1 MVEAI
6 SNEAIAKAQETFKPS
21 PVSLPTSNNTRKLD
35 VPAYCRK
42 YGQQIVKIKQI
53 GSSTLYCLK
62 KCIFDS
68 SHVKDAAIGQT
79 SEGKLFYHCFHSSC
93 KGRKWH
99 EARQI
104 ISGNEPLFE
113 KRNRFTLIESNPIK
127 SNPKPEKH
135 PWSYVTHDEI
145 FLKKPESKPIIDGL
159 LYEDEPIIIYS
170 EGGVGKSLLT
180 QDIAMHLA
188 AGKPDLWGKFSIP
201 KYRTTLFIQSE
212 NSWAAIN
219 QRTHMKYTGD
229 PNLKRGFSNVFY
241 PQSHENIQIA
251 GFVTDEAFR
260 NKIYELVKNIEK
272 ENECKIDLIIFDPL
286 ISFHDAEEN
295 DNSRMRTTL
304 DFISE
309 IASRIKATPAVLHH
323 ANKQGGIRAAS
334 SIRDWAR
341 NVIKLT
347 DATYR
352 GQKRIKLENDKSN
365 NHEPFQ
371 PFLLVMDENLNFQA
385 MEISDSYSNKAKER
399 GELVREAVR
408 LCGSQV
414 ETKKEL
420 VDQYKELSGI
430 KGNSTIH
437 DHINEAVKN
446 SYIEKEYYTEPG
458 KKLQMCKYF
467 IE

>member
-1 MVEAI
+1 MVEAL
-6 SNEAIAKAQETFKPS
+6 SPEAITKAQKAFTPQ
-21 PVSLPTSNNTRKLD
+21 PVSPPASTSNAQKLD
-35 VPAYCRK
+35 VPAYLAK
-42 YGQQIVKIKQI
+42 YGVKVGKTVQK
-53 GSSTLYCLK
+53 GSSILYCLD
-62 KCIFDS
+62 CVFDS
-68 SHVKDAAIGQT
+68 SHVNNESAIGQT
-79 SEGKLFYHCFHSSC
+79 PEGKLFYQCFHNSC
-93 KGRKWH
+93 KNHTWK

-104 ISGNEPLFE
+104 ISGNDPLFE
-113 KRNRFTLIESNPIK
+113 KKNHFTLIES
-127 SNPKPEKH
+127 SPKTEKH

-159 LYEDEPIIIYS
+159 LYEDEPTIIYS

-188 AGKPDLWGKFSIP
+188 AGKPDLWEKFSIP
-201 KYRTTLFIQSE
+201 KHRTALFIQSE

-219 QRTHMKYTGD
+219 QRTHLKSTGD
-229 PNLKRGFSNVFY
+229 PDLKRGFSNVFY
-241 PQSHENIQIA
+241 PQIHESIQVA

-309 IASRIKATPAVLHH
+309 ISARIKATPAVLHH

-385 MEISDSYSNKAKER
+385 IEISETASNKSRER
-399 GELVREAVR
+399 GELVREALR
-408 LCGSQV
+408 LCESSV

-420 VDQYKELSGI
+420 IEQYRELSGV
-430 KGNSTIH
+430 KSDPTIH
-437 DHINEAVKN
+437 RHITEAVEN
-446 SYIEKEYYTEPG
+446 EYIKKEYYTDS
-458 KKLQMCKYF
+458 KKGFQKCRFF

>member
-6 SNEAIAKAQETFKPS
+6 SNEAIAKAQEMFKPP
-21 PVSLPTSNNTRKLD
+21 PVSLPASTSNAQKLD
-35 VPAYCRK
+35 VATYLSK
-42 YGQQIVKIKQI
+42 YGIEVVKTKQA
-53 GSSTLYCLK
+53 GSSILYCLK
-62 KCIFDS
+62 NCIFDS
-68 SHVKDAAIGQT
+68 SHVKEAAIGQT
-79 SEGKLFYHCFHSSC
+79 PEGKLFYQCFHDSC
-93 KGRKWH
+93 KSHTWH
-99 EARQI
+99 EARKI
-104 ISGNEPLFE
+104 ISGNDPLFE
-113 KRNRFTLIESNPIK
+113 KRNRFTLIES
-127 SNPKPEKH
+127 SPKPEKH

-159 LYEDEPIIIYS
+159 LYEDEPTIIYS

-219 QRTHMKYTGD
+219 QRTYMKCTGD
-229 PNLKRGFSNVFY
+229 PDLKIGFSNVFY
-241 PQSHENIQIA
+241 PQSHESIQIA

-260 NKIYELVKNIEK
+260 NKIYELVKNIER

-309 IASRIKATPAVLHH
+309 IAVRIKATPAVLHH

-371 PFLLVMDENLNFQA
+371 PFLLVMDENLNFQT
-385 MEISDSYSNKAKER
+385 MEISETYSNKSKER
-399 GELVREAVR
+399 GELVREALR

-430 KGNSTIH
+430 KGNSTVH

-446 SYIEKEYYTEPG
+446 SYIETEYYTEPG
-458 KKLQMCKYF
+458 KKLQLCKYF

>member
-1 MVEAI
+1 MVQAI
-6 SNEAIAKAQETFKPS
+6 SKEAMAKAQKAFTPPPVGL
-21 PVSLPTSNNTRKLD
+21 PVSNTQKLD
-35 VPAYCRK
+35 VPAYLSK
-42 YGQQIVKIKQI
+42 YGVEAGKVVQK
-53 GSSTLYCLK
+53 GSSSLYCLRY
-62 KCIFDS
+62 CIFDS
-68 SHVKDAAIGQT
+68 GHINEAAIGQT
-79 SEGKLFYHCFHSSC
+79 SEGKLFYQCFHDSC
-93 KGRKWH
+93 KSHTWK

-104 ISGNEPLFE
+104 ISGDDPLF
-113 KRNRFTLIESNPIK
+113 KKAGYSSLTK
-127 SNPKPEKH
+127 SEPKTTDQ

-159 LYEDEPIIIYS
+159 LYEDEPTIIYS

-180 QDIAMHLA
+180 QDMAMHLA
-188 AGKPDLWGKFSIP
+188 AGKPDLWEKFSIP
-201 KYRTTLFIQSE
+201 KHRTTLFIQSE
-212 NSWAAIN
+212 NSWAAVN
-219 QRTHMKYTGD
+219 QRTHLKSAGD
-229 PNLKRGFSNVFY
+229 PDLKRGFSNVFY
-241 PQSHENIQIA
+241 PQIHESIQIA

-272 ENECKIDLIIFDPL
+272 ENECKIDLIVFDPL
-286 ISFHDAEEN
+286 ISFHEAEEN

-309 IASRIKATPAVLHH
+309 IAARIKATPAVLHH

-347 DATYR
+347 DATCR

-371 PFLLVMDENLNFQA
+371 PFLLVMDEHLNFQA
-385 MEISDSYSNKAKER
+385 IEISETASNKSKER
-399 GELVREAVR
+399 GELVREALR
-408 LCGSQV
+408 LCESSV

-420 VDQYKELSGI
+420 IEQYRELSGV
-430 KGNSTIH
+430 KSDPTIH
-437 DHINEAVKN
+437 RHITEAVEN
-446 SYIEKEYYTEPG
+446 EYIKKEYYTDS
-458 KKLQMCKYF
+458 KKGFQKCRFF

>member
-1 MVEAI
+1 MVEAL
-6 SNEAIAKAQETFKPS
+6 SQEAISKAQKAFTPT
-21 PVSLPTSNNTRKLD
+21 PVSPPASTGNAQNFD
-35 VPAYCRK
+35 VQAYLAK
-42 YGQQIVKIKQI
+42 YGREVVKIKQA

-62 KCIFDS
+62 TCIFDS
-68 SHVKDAAIGQT
+68 SHINESAIGQT
-79 SEGKLFYHCFHSSC
+79 SEGKLFYQCFHDSC
-93 KGRKWH
+93 KNHTWK

-104 ISGNEPLFE
+104 ISGNESLFE
-113 KRNRFTLIESNPIK
+113 KKSSFTLIESTPTE
-127 SNPKPEKH
+127 PEKH
-135 PWSYVTHDEI
+135 TWSYVTHDEI

-159 LYEDEPIIIYS
+159 LYKDEQTIFYS
-170 EGGVGKSLLT
+170 EGGVGKSLLL

-188 AGKPDLWGKFSIP
+188 AGKTDLWGKFSIP
-201 KYRTTLFIQSE
+201 KHRITLFIQSE

-219 QRTHMKYTGD
+219 QRMHLKSTGD
-229 PNLKRGFSNVFY
+229 PDLKRGFLNVFY
-241 PQSHENIQIA
+241 PQIHESIQVA

-260 NKIYELVKNIEK
+260 NKIYEVVKNIEK

-286 ISFHDAEEN
+286 ISFHNAEEN

-309 IASRIKATPAVLHH
+309 ISARIKATPAVLHH

-385 MEISDSYSNKAKER
+385 MAISETASNKSRER
-399 GELVREAVR
+399 GELVREALR

-420 VDQYKELSGI
+420 IDQYRELSGV
-430 KGNSTIH
+430 KSDPTIH
-437 DHINEAVKN
+437 RHINDAVKN
-446 SYIEKEYYTEPG
+446 EYIKSEHYVDGNKSF
-458 KKLQMCKYF
+458 KKCRYF

>member
-1 MVEAI
+1 MVEAL
-6 SNEAIAKAQETFKPS
+6 SQEAIAKAQENFTPPPAS
-21 PVSLPTSNNTRKLD
+21 PPTSTSNAQKLD
-35 VPAYCRK
+35 VPAYLAK
-42 YGQQIVKIKQI
+42 YGWEVTKVVQK

-62 KCIFDS
+62 HCPFDS
-68 SHVKDAAIGQT
+68 SHVNEAAIGQT
-79 SEGKLFYHCFHSSC
+79 AEGKLFVQCFHDSC
-93 KGRKWH
+93 KNRTWH
-99 EARQI
+99 EARKI
-104 ISGNEPLFE
+104 ISGNDPLIE
-113 KRNRFTLIESNPIK
+113 KKNHFTLIKEN
-127 SNPKPEKH
+127 NPKPEKH

-145 FLKKPESKPIIDGL
+145 YLKKPESKPIIEGL
-159 LYEDEPIIIYS
+159 LHEGEPTIFYS
-170 EGGVGKSLLT
+170 EGGVGKSLLL
-180 QDIAMHLA
+180 QDVSMHLA
-188 AGKPDLWGKFSIP
+188 AGKPDLWEKFSIP
-201 KYRTTLFIQSE
+201 KHRTTLFIQSE
-212 NSWAAIN
+212 NSWTAIN
-219 QRTHMKYTGD
+219 QRTHLKSAGD
-229 PNLKRGFSNVFY
+229 PDLNRGFSNVFY
-241 PQSHENIQIA
+241 PQIHESIQIA

-309 IASRIKATPAVLHH
+309 IAARIKATPAVLHH

-371 PFLLVMDENLNFQA
+371 PFLLAMDEFLNFQA
-385 MEISDSYSNKAKER
+385 MEISETYSNKSKER
-399 GELVREAVR
+399 GELVREALR
-408 LCGSQV
+408 LCGGRV

-420 VDQYKELSGI
+420 IDQYKELSGV
-430 KGNSTIH
+430 KSNPTIH
-437 DHINEAVKN
+437 RHITEAVKN
-446 SYIEKEYYTEPG
+446 EYIKNEYYTDNNKG
-458 KKLQMCKYF
+458 FQKCRFF